1 MPLILHYSISIAK
14 KSLER
19 DLSENINFKRHS
31 IALYLAEN

>member
-1 MPLILHYSISIAK
+1 MPLILHYSISIAQ

-19 DLSENINFKRHS
+19 DLSENINIKNS